1 MVWEQRKLGQIANYR
16 RGSFPQPYGKKE
28 WYGGERSMPFVQV
41 VDVGDDLRLVEDTKQ
56 KISELA
62 QLKSIY
68 VEAGKVIVTLQG
80 SIGRVAITQYPA
92 YVDRTLLI
100 FESYKADMDEYYFA
114 YVIQQL
120 FDYEKTRA
128 PGGTIKTITK
138 EALSDFT
145 ISFPTVEEQSKIG
158 EFFKQIDTTITLHQ
172 RELNLLK
179 IIRKSL
185 LKAMFLYK

>member
-1 MVWEQRKLGQIANYR
+1 
-16 RGSFPQPYGKKE
+16 
-28 WYGGERSMPFVQV
+28 MPFVQV